1 MKFNTLKSLV
11 LLTLNIVYWLQ
22 VDAQTQQVFVTDTV
36 FKHPESAVYDPQ
48 RKCVYISNMD
58 KSTPVDS
65 LHTDFISKIL
75 PDGDIDELYWL
86 KGLSSPTGLV
96 MYQQLLY
103 AVERNGVAVIDPEIP
118 KILYRIP
125 IETKGFLNDITV
137 SANGTFY
144 VSEMEKEGRIFAI
157 QNGKASVFI
166 EDTLLAFTN
175 GLLVDGNELLA
186 GVNGDQYLKKIN
198 LSTKTIENFAYL
210 GPGNI
215 DGIQQ
220 MGDRYLVSIFMG
232 NLYKIAPSGAKI
244 EVMNTRENNLFICDF
259 AYLLEDRLLIVPSL
273 RTNRVYGFLYEK

>member
-1 MKFNTLKSLV
+1 MKCIILKAFLF
-11 LLTLNIVYWLQ
+11 LLIPITGCFTTH
-22 VDAQTQQVFVTDTV
+22 AQTRQVFVTDSV
-36 FKHPESAVYDPQ
+36 FKHPESAVYDAKRQ
-48 RKCVYISNMD
+48 CVYISNMD
-58 KSTPVDS
+58 KTTPVDS

-75 PDGDIDELYWL
+75 PDGDIDELHWL

-96 MYQQLLY
+96 MYNQLMY

-137 SANGTFY
+137 AANGTFY

-157 QNGKASVFI
+157 QNGKVSVFI

-175 GLLVDGNELLA
+175 GLLVDGNTLMA
-186 GVNGDQYLKKIN
+186 GVNSDYYLKKIDIP
-198 LSTKTIENFAYL
+198 TKTIENFAYL

-220 MGDRYLVSIFMG
+220 HGDRFLVSLFMG
-232 NLYKIAPSGAKI
+232 NLFKIAPSGAKI
-244 EVMNTRENNLFICDF
+244 EVMNTRDQELFICDF
-259 AYLLEDRLLIVPSL
+259 AYLLEEKLLIIPSL
-273 RTNRVYGFLYEK
+273 RTNRVYGFQLEK